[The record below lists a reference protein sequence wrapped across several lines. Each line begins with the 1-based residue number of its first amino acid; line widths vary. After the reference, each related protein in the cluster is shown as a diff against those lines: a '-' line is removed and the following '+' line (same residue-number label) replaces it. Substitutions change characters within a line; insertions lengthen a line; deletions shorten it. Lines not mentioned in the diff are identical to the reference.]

1 MATQIAGMSLQ
12 QQNIKALQTTF
23 NMDFSLTLKEQQKT
37 KQMSFK
43 NI

>member
-12 QQNIKALQTTF
+12 QQNIKALKTTF
-23 NMDFSLTLKEQQKT
+23 NTYFSLTLKEQQIT